1 MIKKKPRTETERLAA
16 LHALGILDTGP
27 EERFDRLTRLA
38 RQCLDAPIALIVLVD
53 EHRLWFKSCLGL
65 DITETPRELSFC
77 AHTLLKNEIF
87 EVPDAR
93 IDHRFKQHPLVAG
106 SSNIRF
112 YAGVPLL
119 TEDGLA
125 IGTFCIMSREPKR
138 LTPEQRKV
146 LSDLS
151 ACTQEIMRL
160 VARSLLICRNISE
173 IKSAETALER
183 QKHIAEIIS
192 RAQSQFILESNRS
205 RAFDELLS
213 DILNLTGSEYGF
225 IAEILHRED
234 GSPYLKTRAI
244 TNIAWNDET
253 RAFYEANAA
262 QGMEFSNLKN
272 LFGAVIVSEK
282 PLIANNPEHDPRR
295 GGLPPGHPPLKSF
308 LGIPVHYDRKL
319 VAMIGVANRPG
330 GYESG
335 WVKFL
340 HPLLMT
346 LGQLIEAARVKR
358 LHDQNQAELTRLS
371 RVASQTTNGVII
383 TDTEGR
389 VEWINEGF
397 TRLSGYSLK
406 EMLGRKP
413 GDLLQGEATDPEV
426 AASMHRALI
435 KRQSFTVDVVN
446 YHKSGQAYWV
456 RIQCNPLYDTQGAL
470 QGFMAIES
478 DISREK
484 NDAERILISQRR
496 LTATIEGTHIGTWE
510 WNVQTGQTV
519 FNERWAEIVGYT
531 LSELEP
537 ISIETWLKLTHPD
550 DLQLSERL
558 LQRHFAGELEFYD
571 AQCRMRHKKGHWVW
585 VHDRGRVVNR
595 TNDGKPLMMYG
606 THADI
611 SEQKMAMQALNDSE
625 TRLRGLFELS
635 PVGIALNDYATGRF
649 VEVNNALLA
658 PTGYSREEFL
668 SLSYFEITPQEYE
681 AQEKQ
686 QSESM
691 KNTGRYGPY
700 EKEYIKKNGDRYPVL
715 LNGMVVED
723 LSGKKMIWSIIE
735 DISERKRND
744 RMKNEFISTVS
755 HELRTPLTAIAGS
768 LGLLAGGALGEL
780 PGTVD
785 EIVAIAYKNS
795 RRLSL
800 LINDLLDMEKL
811 IAGKLNF
818 DLRPQALMPLVE
830 QALDDNQTYADQ
842 FGVILRITQRDD
854 ALHVDV
860 DAQRIQ
866 QIFANLLSN
875 AAKFSPKGGTVDIA
889 VLSTGNLAR
898 IEVSDRGPGI
908 PATFRKH
915 IFQKFAQA
923 DASDS
928 RKKGGTGLGLAIT
941 KELVE
946 RMNGNIGYES
956 EPDKATT
963 FFITLPI
970 VAGDSSKIAS

>member
-1 MIKKKPRTETERLAA
+1 LIKKKPRTEIERVKA
-16 LHALGILDTGP
+16 LHALGILDTEP
-27 EERFDRLTRLA
+27 EDRFDRLTRLA
-38 RQCLDAPIALIVLVD
+38 QQCLDAPIALIALVD

-112 YAGVPLL
+112 YAGAPLL

-151 ACTQEIMRL
+151 TCAQDIVRL

-173 IKSAETALER
+173 IKSAEAALDR

-205 RAFDELLS
+205 RAFDDLLS
-213 DILNLTGSEYGF
+213 DILNLTDSEYGF

-253 RAFYEANAA
+253 RAFFEANAA

-282 PLIANNPEHDPRR
+282 PLIANDPEHDRRR
-295 GGLPPGHPPLKSF
+295 GGLPPGHPPLNAF

-340 HPLLMT
+340 HPLLTT

-383 TDTEGR
+383 TDTEGC

-397 TRLSGYSLK
+397 TRLSGYQLE

-413 GDLLQGEATDPEV
+413 GDLLQGELTDPAAV
-426 AASMHRALI
+426 AEIHRALI
-435 KRQSFTVDVVN
+435 ERQPFNVDVVN

-456 RIQCNPLYDTQGAL
+456 RIQCNPLYDKQGAL

-496 LTATIEGTHIGTWE
+496 LTAIIEGTHIGTWE

-550 DLQLSERL
+550 DLQQSERL

-611 SEQKMAMQALNDSE
+611 SEQKMSMQALNDSE

-649 VEVNNALLA
+649 VEVNNALLT

-681 AQEKQ
+681 AKEKQ

-780 PGTVD
+780 PGTVN

-830 QALDDNQTYADQ
+830 HALRDNQAYADQ
-842 FGVILRITQRDD
+842 FGVTLRITQRDD

-860 DAQRIQ
+860 DAQRLQ
-866 QIFANLLSN
+866 QIFDNLLSN

-898 IEVSDRGPGI
+898 IEVSDRGTGI
-908 PATFRKH
+908 PEAFRKH
-915 IFQKFAQA
+915 VFQKFAQA

-970 VAGDSSKIAS
+970 VARDSSKITS

>member
-1 MIKKKPRTETERLAA
+1 MIKTQSHNEIERVKA
-16 LHALGILDTGP
+16 LHALGILDTEP

-38 RQCLDAPIALIVLVD
+38 RQCLGAPIALIALVD

-65 DITETPRELSFC
+65 DFTETPRELSFC

-93 IDHRFKQHPLVAG
+93 IDHRFKQHPLVSG

-112 YAGVPLL
+112 YAGAPLL
-119 TEDGLA
+119 TEDDLA
-125 IGTFCIMSREPKR
+125 IGTFCIMSREPKQ

-151 ACTQEIMRL
+151 ACAQDILRL
-160 VARSLLICRNISE
+160 VARSLLICRNISD
-173 IKSAETALER
+173 IKSAEAALDR

-205 RAFDELLS
+205 RAFDDLLS
-213 DILNLTGSEYGF
+213 DILNITDSEYGF
-225 IAEILHRED
+225 IAEILHREN
-234 GSPYLKTRAI
+234 GIPYLKTRAI

-253 RAFYEANAA
+253 RAFYEANAE

-272 LFGAVIVSEK
+272 LFGTVITSEK
-282 PLIANNPEHDPRR
+282 PLIANDPEHDPRR
-295 GGLPPGHPPLKSF
+295 GGLPPGHPPLKAF
-308 LGIPVHYDRKL
+308 LGIPIHYDRKL

-335 WVKFL
+335 WVEFL
-340 HPLLMT
+340 HPLLTT

-358 LHDQNQAELTRLS
+358 LHDRNQAELTRLS

-389 VEWINEGF
+389 VKWINEGF
-397 TRLSGYSLK
+397 TRLSGYRLE
-406 EMLGRKP
+406 EMLGRRP
-413 GDLLQGEATDPEV
+413 GDLLQGELTDPAAV
-426 AASMHRALI
+426 AEIHRALI
-435 KRQSFTVDVVN
+435 KRQPFNVDVIN

-496 LTATIEGTHIGTWE
+496 LTAIIEGTHIGTWE

-531 LSELEP
+531 LIELEP
-537 ISIETWLKLTHPD
+537 ISIETWLKLAHPD
-550 DLQLSERL
+550 DLQQSEDL
-558 LQRHFAGELEFYD
+558 LQRHFSGELKFYD
-571 AQCRMRHKKGHWVW
+571 VQCRMRHKQGHWVW
-585 VHDRGRVVNR
+585 VHDRGRVVSR
-595 TNDGKPLMMYG
+595 TKDGKPLMMYG

-611 SEQKMAMQALNDSE
+611 SEQKTAIQALNESE

-649 VEVNNALLA
+649 VEINDALLA

-668 SLSYFEITPQEYE
+668 ALSYFEITPQEYE
-681 AQEKQ
+681 AQERQ

-700 EKEYIKKNGDRYPVL
+700 EKEYIKKSGDRYPVL

-795 RRLSL
+795 RRLTL

-830 QALDDNQTYADQ
+830 QALDDNQAYADQ
-842 FGVILRITQRDD
+842 FGVTLRITQRDD

-860 DAQRIQ
+860 DAQRLQ

-875 AAKFSPKGGTVDIA
+875 AAKFSPKGETVDIA

-898 IEVSDRGPGI
+898 IEVSDRGFGI
-908 PATFRKH
+908 PAAFRKH

-946 RMNGNIGYES
+946 RMNGIIGYES

-970 VAGDSSKIAS
+970 VAGDSSKIAL